1 MPVFGKIFEKPTFKS
16 FFEYLEDHKLLS
28 EHKSSFREIMIH
40 DSCTYQLL
48 PIVHDIYTAFN
59 ADPTLEVWGVFLDM
73 SKAFDKVWHEG
84 LIYKLRQVGTSG
96 EAQALINS
104 SIKNRFQHVMLNGQ
118 PSNWVPC

>member
-1 MPVFGKIFEKPTFKS
+1 MENIFRLTFKS
-16 FFEYLEDHKLLS
+16 LFEYLDKQKLLS
-28 EHKSSFREIMIH
+28 EYQSGFRTN
-40 DSCTYQLL
+40 DSCTNQLL
-48 PIVHDIYTAFN
+48 FIAQGIYTACH
-59 ADPTLEVWGVFLDM
+59 ADPTLEVRGVFLDM